1 MRRVDNFQRWLPNNI
16 NGGINNSQT
25 CRSFR
30 DSQCCHSEN
39 LPEFWLLSEVSVSV
53 FLSFRIQTRTPL
65 TCAVPTAEP
74 WRDVTSPAQ
83 GDRLFRRDLKKK
95 HKKKKRH
102 EKKEHLWKYMKVWN
116 LRVSSFL
123 EIQVNFQAKDKETEQ
138 RMQRFKLRECW
149 LRYSVSHCSKCLG
162 HWRRF
167 WHPFC
172 RLRSSS
178 SSCCL

>member
-95 HKKKKRH
+95 HKKKRDMR
-102 EKKEHLWKYMKVWN
+102 KKNTYESIWRYEISEF
-116 LRVSSFL
+116 LRFLKFKSTFKPRTKKLNNECRDSSYGNADSVTPFL
-123 EIQVNFQAKDKETEQ
+123 TAPNV
-138 RMQRFKLRECW
+138 
-149 LRYSVSHCSKCLG
+149 
-162 HWRRF
+162 
-167 WHPFC
+167 
-172 RLRSSS
+172 
-178 SSCCL
+178 